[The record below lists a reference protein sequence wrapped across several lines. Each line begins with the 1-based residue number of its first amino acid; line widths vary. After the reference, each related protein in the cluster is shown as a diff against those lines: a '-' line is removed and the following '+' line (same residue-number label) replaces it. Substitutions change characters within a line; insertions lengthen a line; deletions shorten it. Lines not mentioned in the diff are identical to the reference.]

1 GDAGAWLDALD
12 PSAVGEIHLAGH
24 AVNDVDGEDAA
35 RRTILID
42 DHGSPVADAVWRLFE
57 HALGRFGTTP
67 TLIEW
72 DTDVPQLAVL
82 LAEAAKAGARLD
94 EASDVVAA

>member
-1 GDAGAWLDALD
+1 MLFR
-12 PSAVGEIHLAGH
+12 SHLAGH
-24 AVNDVDGEDAA
+24 AANDADG
-35 RRTILID
+35 RTILID
-42 DHGSPVADAVWRLFE
+42 DHGSLVADAVWRLFE